1 MNLKNRIQDIFEK
14 YSVQLEV
21 EDKEVDLKHTP
32 DHKEDKDEMQL
43 AKKTLA
49 NGTVIYTD
57 ADEFGVGVNVFIVNE
72 EGERMPLP
80 DGEYEYEEGGKTIV
94 ANGKIAEMVEA
105 EEEKEEKEM
114 KDHEDKEMDKHKEK
128 EEKMK
133 EHEEKDKKDMEEE
146 EDEKKFTKKEVEE
159 MVKKAVKDAKEKMHS
174 QIEDT
179 NTQLKELK
187 ELMSS
192 QVAESGL
199 RRSASAPQRVQL
211 SDIKN
216 MKSQKDRVSFI
227 HDFYLNK

>member
-1 MNLKNRIQDIFEK
+1 MNLKTESRISFEK
-14 YSVQLEV
+14 YAVQLEV

-57 ADEFGVGVNVFIVNE
+57 ADEFGVGVDVFIVNE

-114 KDHEDKEMDKHKEK
+114 KDHEDKEMDKHKDK

-133 EHEEKDKKDMEEE
+133 EHEEEE
-146 EDEKKFTKKEVEE
+146 EKKFTKKEVEE
-159 MVKKAVKDAKEKMHS
+159 MVKKAVKDAKEKC
-174 QIEDT
+174 ILR
-179 NTQLKELK
+179 LKI
-187 ELMSS
+187 
-192 QVAESGL
+192 
-199 RRSASAPQRVQL
+199 P
-211 SDIKN
+211 I
-216 MKSQKDRVSFI
+216 
-227 HDFYLNK
+227 LN